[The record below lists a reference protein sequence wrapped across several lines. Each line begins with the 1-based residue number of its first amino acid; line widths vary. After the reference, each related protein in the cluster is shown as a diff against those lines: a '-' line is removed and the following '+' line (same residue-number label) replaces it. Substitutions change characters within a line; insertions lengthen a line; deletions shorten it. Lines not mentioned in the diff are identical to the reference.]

1 MLVCRLKDSST
12 RMFIFQRK
20 KSLDRG
26 ERIIQVGWDVVF
38 FKDLMNECFSGFL
51 HTYTSVL
58 NYCYMEIVN
67 CDLSFVEF
75 VRKMAILEILRCLRI
90 SSNNLSL
97 DRFLDTMFLLLI
109 LFYLFILLCFVP
121 LF

>member
-1 MLVCRLKDSST
+1 
-12 RMFIFQRK
+12 
-20 KSLDRG
+20 
-26 ERIIQVGWDVVF
+26 
-38 FKDLMNECFSGFL
+38 MNECFSGFL

-75 VRKMAILEILRCLRI
+75 VRKMAILEIYCTVYEYLQK
-90 SSNNLSL
+90 NLL
-97 DRFLDTMFLLLI
+97 FDRFLDITFL
-109 LFYLFILLCFVP
+109 YLNFLLCFVP